1 MIRQDLESPTLR
13 PGAEPVIGNLSPTE
27 LAEERSGPWLGREA
41 EGPSPIPPPPPRPD
55 AETEERLLAQALGA
69 LIREGGAT
77 RPPAATSTGSG
88 TDAGWPLA
96 ASHCRRWRRR
106 APPTPGGMNL
116 PARTSRAPAAPG

>member
-77 RPPAATSTGSG
+77 RPPAATSTGS
-88 TDAGWPLA
+88 
-96 ASHCRRWRRR
+96 RRR
-106 APPTPGGMNL
+106 ARWPPAAAGRPAL
-116 PARTSRAPAAPG
+116 PTRAPAAPG